1 MFGSKKKETPP
12 PKMTDWAHFDYDL
25 YQQAQNAPPEPPA
38 EPRISCPRCGSTQLH
53 ADKRGFS
60 AGKAVTG
67 ALLVGPTGL
76 VAGAIGQNK
85 LVVTCL
91 SCGHRWKF

>member
-25 YQQAQNAPPEPPA
+25 YQEAQAAPSSPS
-38 EPRISCPRCGSTQLH
+38 EPRIICPRCGSTQLH

-60 AGKAVTG
+60 AGKAITG

-76 VAGAIGQNK
+76 VAGAIGGRK
-85 LVVTCL
+85 VVVTCL
-91 SCGHRWKF
+91 ACGHSWKV